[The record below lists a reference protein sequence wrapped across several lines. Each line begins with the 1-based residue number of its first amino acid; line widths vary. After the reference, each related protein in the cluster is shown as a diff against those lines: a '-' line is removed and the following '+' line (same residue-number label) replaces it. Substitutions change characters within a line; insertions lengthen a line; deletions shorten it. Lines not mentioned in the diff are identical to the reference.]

1 MNEPTDT
8 YVWGAVVDNGIDP
21 QDVLLW
27 NIFPFH
33 PHKKSPFSNRTPSD
47 TELAAGL
54 SYAKALLSLCRPD
67 IRVAAIGRKSAETW
81 KPPAFRQS
89 PCVIRPTAAPLSLEI
104 SFHVSLFNIF

>member
-8 YVWGAVVDNGIDP
+8 YVWGAIVDNGIDP

-47 TELAAGL
+47 AELASGL
-54 SYAKALLSLCRPD
+54 SYAKAF
-67 IRVAAIGRKSAETW
+67 GRKSAETLEGAGITAETMRH
-81 KPPAFRQS
+81 PANGGASLFRQQFS
-89 PCVIRPTAAPLSLEI
+89 RFSR
-104 SFHVSLFNIF
+104 

>member
-8 YVWGAVVDNGIDP
+8 YVWGAIVDNGIDP

-47 TELAAGL
+47 AELAAGL
-54 SYAKALLSLCRPD
+54 SYAKALLNLCRPD
-67 IRVAAIGRKSAETW
+67 IRVAAIGRKSAETLEGAGITAETMR
-81 KPPAFRQS
+81 PPANGGASLFRQQFS
-89 PCVIRPTAAPLSLEI
+89 RFSR
-104 SFHVSLFNIF
+104 